1 MCIMENEIILSIII
15 PFYNVE
21 DYFERCLKSIV
32 SQKVS
37 PEQFE
42 IIAINDG
49 STDGSLEIAER
60 IAGQQSNMVVVSQE
74 NKGQSAA
81 RNHGVKLAHGK
92 YIWYVDSDDWI
103 EEDCLSEILPLLK
116 DSICELY
123 SFGHKNWFDGE
134 IKVTPP
140 SIDKVSLLCVEYFYK
155 RSFLLEQNLWFIE
168 GIYHED
174 FEYCAR
180 VNFLVKKK
188 ECIRL
193 TPYII
198 YKRPNSTTTG
208 YNPKKAFDLLV
219 AARSLANF
227 SQLHHIKSANFAC
240 LIALALNNSLQNV
253 HMFNM
258 DKESESRLNRAFYS
272 NRDLF
277 KYLWKSEVIK
287 YKIEYLLFTVFDRHC
302 VQVFKFMKLF
312 NYRDFSQY
320 KQVNNH

>member
-1 MCIMENEIILSIII
+1 MENEIILSIII

-21 DYFERCLKSIV
+21 EYFERCLNSIV

-81 RNHGVKLAHGK
+81 RNHGVRLARGK

-103 EEDCLSEILPLLK
+103 EEGCLSCIVNILK
-116 DSICELY
+116 DSDIELY
-123 SFGHKNWFDGE
+123 TFGHKNWFDGTTTS
-134 IKVTPP
+134 TPH
-140 SIDKVSLLCVEYFYK
+140 IDGEVSLLCVEHFYK
-155 RSFLLEQNLWFIE
+155 RSFLQDNHISFVE
-168 GIYHED
+168 GVYHED
-174 FEYCAR
+174 LEYCPR
-180 VNFLVKKK
+180 VHFLAKKQK
-188 ECIRL
+188 DLNI

-208 YNPKKAFDLLV
+208 NNPKKSFDLLV
-219 AARSLANF
+219 VARSLAKF
-227 SQLHHIKSANFAC
+227 KEAHHINSAKFTYY
-240 LIALALNNSLQNV
+240 IALALNNSLQNV
-253 HMFNM
+253 YMFKT
-258 DKESESRLNRAFYS
+258 DKENESRLNDAFYNS
-272 NRDLF
+272 KDLF
-277 KYLWKSEVIK
+277 EYLWKSEVIK
-287 YKIEYLLFTVFDRHC
+287 YKIEYLLFTVFNRHC

-312 NYRDFSQY
+312 NFRDFSQY